1 MQPYRCIHAQ
11 TEHAAGYKNRFFPD
25 GRYAILTFCL
35 AGLMIFTLPF
45 MAGAFNSSHTVIRSD
60 STPLKPDLEK
70 GRFGSGK
77 LYFDDPVDL
86 AADEDDKVYILDAG
100 NYRIQVMSDKG
111 RYLGEW
117 GSKGEEDGRFDEPV
131 ALAISPKSDFLVVL
145 DRGTYRLHKFELDG
159 TFLLSFGQEG
169 SRKGML
175 KEPVDVTVDA
185 LDYIY
190 ILDRERD
197 AVLKFHK
204 SGAFIDEWGGK
215 GRPVERLED
224 PVSIAYSDELT
235 GYIYVLDAGKM
246 ALLKYQ
252 LDGSFKEVINL
263 VPDIFEE
270 GVKPLKIEASKEN
283 EVFILD
289 GLNGKLIKIYDGQV
303 VVLQVSSD
311 QLTID
316 EPSGMAI
323 DEENNVYISDL
334 GKNRILRFQMEL
346 N

>member
-1 MQPYRCIHAQ
+1 MRLDRWFPGQ
-11 TEHAAGYKNRFFPD
+11 TERAIGGRNRPSLDIRSTLLF
-25 GRYAILTFCL
+25 LLL
-35 AGLMIFTLPF
+35 AGFMIFTLPLVTS
-45 MAGAFNSSHTVIRSD
+45 AFNSNMIVIRND

-86 AADEDDKVYILDAG
+86 AADEDDNIYILDSG

-111 RYLGEW
+111 RYLDEW
-117 GSKGEEDGRFDEPV
+117 GTKGDDDGQFDEPV
-131 ALAISPKSDFLVVL
+131 ALAVNRKSDFLVVL
-145 DRGTYRLHKFELDG
+145 DKGTYRIHKFELDG

-175 KEPVDVTVDA
+175 KEPVDVTIDA

-190 ILDRERD
+190 ILDRDRD
-197 AVLKFHK
+197 MVLKFHK
-204 SGAFIDEWGGK
+204 SGSFIDEWGAK
-215 GRPVERLED
+215 GRPVQRLED

-252 LDGSFKEVINL
+252 PDGDFKEVINL
-263 VPDIFEE
+263 VPDVLERGI
-270 GVKPLKIEASKEN
+270 KPLKVEMNKEN

-289 GLNGKLIKIYDGQV
+289 GLNGKLIKFYADQINI
-303 VVLQVSSD
+303 LQLSSD
-311 QLTID
+311 RLSID
-316 EPSGMAI
+316 EPSGMTI
-323 DEENNVYISDL
+323 DEENNIYVSDL
-334 GKNRILRFQMEL
+334 RKNRILRFQLEL